1 MMERLHELI
10 ESVSS
15 QFSHSL
21 DQLSNCVKS
30 TLSTLSDPVYTSDK
44 LLEHLLYA
52 KILDLIFA
60 CCHWLKDKVTAE
72 FKSRSIVDIPRL
84 RKMVTFSR
92 KEKINRKH
100 RSILFKEGIMP
111 YLWYR
116 YQEDRATTKSNYA
129 DFEASIE
136 AVIEAGEVSKW
147 YKFKMLMQYLRV
159 NPFQDFI
166 FVIDMP
172 LARCIVNYVKAR
184 FF

>member
-1 MMERLHELI
+1 MERLHELI

-15 QFSHSL
+15 QFSHCL
-21 DQLSNCVKS
+21 DQLSNFAKS
-30 TLSTLSDPVYTSDK
+30 RLSTLSDPVYSSDK

-52 KILDLIFA
+52 KMLDLIFA
-60 CCHWLKDKVTAE
+60 CWHWLKDKVTAK
-72 FKSRSIVDIPRL
+72 FKSHWIVDIPRR
-84 RKMVTFSR
+84 RKMIAFSR
-92 KEKINRKH
+92 KEQINRKH
-100 RSILFKEGIMP
+100 RSILFKDGVMP

-116 YQEDRATTKSNYA
+116 YSENRATTKSNYA

-159 NPFQDFI
+159 NPFQNFI

-172 LARCIVNYVKAR
+172 LARCIANYIKAR